1 MLFRSS
7 NATVEIPY
15 EGNQAF
21 VTAAGVFADT
31 NSNGEYD
38 DGVDAALSDVETWLT
53 DGPRVIQFDVKPGS
67 PIDLSGFTSND
78 NIEISQS
85 AFNAMFSTNW
95 SNPAAV
101 ATSNA
106 GATITW
112 NGYVPS
118 SHIVVY
124 KTGDDKLYYDVDG
137 WGFGPDPRSEERRV
151 GKECRL

>member
-1 MLFRSS
+1 MLFRS
-7 NATVEIPY
+7 
-15 EGNQAF
+15 
-21 VTAAGVFADT
+21 
-31 NSNGEYD
+31 
-38 DGVDAALSDVETWLT
+38 
-53 DGPRVIQFDVKPGS
+53 RVIQFDVKPGS

-137 WGFGPDPRSEERRV
+137 WGFGPDPAAFATNIASMATNGLSFV
-151 GKECRL
+151 G